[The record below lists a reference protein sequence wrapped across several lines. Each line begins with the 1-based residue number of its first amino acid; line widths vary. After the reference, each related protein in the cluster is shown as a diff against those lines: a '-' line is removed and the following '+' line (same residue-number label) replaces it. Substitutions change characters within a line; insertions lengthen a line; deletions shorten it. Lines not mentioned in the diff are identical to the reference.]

1 MKHRGKS
8 KVEAA
13 KWVFRD
19 VISLLTTHHTSIWLV
34 APQADGATIT
44 FRLEGQSYKSRAA
57 TYKVGDPKH
66 QATSRHQVARWKIP
80 DPSPNLGKRKTS
92 SDFAS
97 CILISDFQSCVV
109 FFPGDQLRIGIDT
122 WGATIGG
129 AFAQYQGA
137 RVVLGAKKIGSL
149 ENCKKD
155 GQDSHLLLKPNKNAW
170 TFCCCFFGFRSI
182 HIF

>member
-1 MKHRGKS
+1 M
-8 KVEAA
+8 
-13 KWVFRD
+13 
-19 VISLLTTHHTSIWLV
+19 ISLLTTHHTSIWLV

-57 TYKVGDPKH
+57 TYKVGTPWGKH
-66 QATSRHQVARWKIP
+66 QATSRTKSHCERFRTQVR
-80 DPSPNLGKRKTS
+80 NLGSEKTS
-92 SDFAS
+92 NILRF

-129 AFAQYQGA
+129 AFAQYQGRFGWFWEPRKLEA
-137 RVVLGAKKIGSL
+137 SKIAKRFSGFTPSL
-149 ENCKKD
+149 AAEQKCID
-155 GQDSHLLLKPNKNAW
+155 LLL
-170 TFCCCFFGFRSI
+170 FFFGFCSI